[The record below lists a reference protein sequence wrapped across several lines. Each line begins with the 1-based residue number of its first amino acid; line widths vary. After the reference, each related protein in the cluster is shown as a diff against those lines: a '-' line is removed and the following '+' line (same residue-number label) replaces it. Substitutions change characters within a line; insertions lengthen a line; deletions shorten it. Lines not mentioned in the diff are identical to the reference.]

1 MAFYLDAVS
10 FTYKRNPL
18 DQARAPKSQ
27 IGRKRGEGLTTG
39 CLAKGKKEGT
49 GGKYVRPIVA
59 ISYCKGVI
67 ELPVIH
73 TRK

>member
-27 IGRKRGEGLTTG
+27 IWRKRGEGLTTG